1 MRLARLQCD
10 LILRD
15 HRPCGIEYLVCEEHL
30 EPPISVG
37 VERIRCAEPESL
49 VRSDPDQA
57 VAARRNNL
65 KRVPLPGFLPW
76 RVIHAQFVETAAAH
90 AHAAMTCDIVDHLNG
105 MMEQT

>member
-37 VERIRCAEPESL
+37 VERIRGAEPEPL
-49 VRSDPDQA
+49 VRSHPDQA

-65 KRVPLPGFLPW
+65 RRVPIPGFLPW
-76 RVIHAQFVETAAAH
+76 RVIHATSVEAAAAD
-90 AHAAMTCDIVDHLNG
+90 AHAAMTCHVVDHHNG